1 MRLPPIRQLTAEAA
15 GIGFYLCQQK
25 EVRTGRNGDFMS
37 LTLLDATGRI
47 AAKVFDDVDRQR
59 GEFDE
64 GEFVKVKGRANT
76 YNGRLQLVVENI
88 RRVNPAQDRALGFRE
103 EDCVPSAPR
112 PVEDMWADLQAL
124 VAGVSNPHLR
134 QLLGAVMSRHE
145 VNLRVWPA
153 AQLVHHAYRGG
164 YLEHALKIATV
175 GVAIAR
181 AYAANPDLV
190 IAGALLHDIG
200 KLQELAYDGATSYSR
215 EGRLLGHITL
225 GAMMVRDAARAIDA
239 FPAGLLTEI
248 EHLILSH
255 HGSKDLGSPVE
266 PMTVEAF
273 ILAMADDLDATI
285 HQVRQATAEDAGDGE
300 FTAYQPRLGRV
311 LWKGAR

>member
-1 MRLPPIRQLTAEAA
+1 MRLPPIRQLTPDAT

-25 EVRTGRNGDFMS
+25 EVRSGRNGDFLS

-47 AAKVFDDVDRQR
+47 AAKVFDEVARQR

-64 GEFVKVKGRANT
+64 GEFVKVKARADT

-103 EDCVPSAPR
+103 EECVPSAPR
-112 PVEDMWADLQAL
+112 PIEEMWADLQAL

-134 QLLGAVMSRHE
+134 ELLTCVIARHE
-145 VNLRVWPA
+145 ANLRVWPA
-153 AQLVHHAYRGG
+153 AQVVHHAYRGG
-164 YLEHALKIATV
+164 YLEHSLKIADV
-175 GVAIAR
+175 GVALAR
-181 AYAANPDLV
+181 AYGANPDLV

-225 GAMMVRDAARAIDA
+225 GAIIVRDAALAIAD
-239 FPAGLLTEI
+239 FPPDLLTEI
-248 EHLILSH
+248 EHLVVSH

-273 ILAMADDLDATI
+273 ILAMADDLDAKI
-285 HQVRQATAEDAGDGE
+285 HQVRQATAEGGTEGE

-311 LWKGAR
+311 LWKGAK

>member
-1 MRLPPIRQLTAEAA
+1 MRLPPIRQLTPDAA

-25 EVRTGRNGDFMS
+25 EVRSGRNGDFLS
-37 LTLLDATGRI
+37 VTLLDASGRI
-47 AAKVFDDVDRQR
+47 SAKVFDDVARQR

-64 GEFVKVKGRANT
+64 GEFVKVKARASS

-88 RRVNPAQDRALGFRE
+88 RRVNPAQDRAIGFRE
-103 EDCVPSAPR
+103 EECVPSAPR
-112 PVEDMWADLQAL
+112 PVEEMWADLQAL
-124 VAGVSNPHLR
+124 VAGVANPHLR
-134 QLLGAVMSRHE
+134 ELLARVIARYDAS
-145 VNLRVWPA
+145 LRVWPA
-153 AQLVHHAYRGG
+153 AQVVHHAYRGG
-164 YLEHALKIATV
+164 YLEHTIKIAGV
-175 GVAIAR
+175 GVTLAR
-181 AYAANPDLV
+181 AYGANPDLIV
-190 IAGALLHDIG
+190 AGALLHDIG

-225 GAMMVRDAARAIDA
+225 GAIIVRDVALAIDG
-239 FPAGLLTEI
+239 FPPELLTEV

-273 ILAMADDLDATI
+273 ILSMADDLDAKI
-285 HQVRQATAEDAGDGE
+285 HQIRQATSEDAGEGE

-311 LWKGAR
+311 LWKGAK